1 MNEPKLLKGAI
12 SVDDRGSVS
21 FVNDFDFAGVKRF
34 YMIRNHRQGFIR
46 AWHGH
51 KHEAKYFIVIK
62 GSALICGVQVDDWTN
77 PSKNLKVHRFVL
89 SEKNPMVL
97 YLPAG
102 FANGA
107 MSLTEDAQI
116 MVFSTSAL
124 QDSLQDDI
132 RFESHYWDPWH
143 IEER

>member
-1 MNEPKLLKGAI
+1 MDEPKLLKGAV

-51 KHEAKYFIVIK
+51 KHEAKYFTVVK
-62 GSALICGVQVDDWTN
+62 GSALICGVQVDNWTN
-77 PSKNLKVHRFVL
+77 PSKELKVHRFVL

-124 QDSLQDDI
+124 QESLQDDI
-132 RFESHYWDPWH
+132 RFESHYWDPWQ